1 MFFDNLII
9 FLNVL
14 EQFAIRVTS
23 IFDFEDLI
31 KYVNKLY
38 FNNNDE
44 LVRAFLEENSDIIK
58 QNLKVTPTSI
68 IKEVKQELNNKII
81 NDEIFNTSDIIT
93 KLNYEG
99 NYGVNF
105 KYLY

>member
-23 IFDFEDLI
+23 IFETEDFI

-44 LVRAFLEENSDIIK
+44 LFRIFLEENKDK
-58 QNLKVTPTSI
+58 KWAAPFYGC
-68 IKEVKQELNNKII
+68 VKCMSSVWSA
-81 NDEIFNTSDIIT
+81 IFFFPNSYIFIW
-93 KLNYEG
+93 
-99 NYGVNF
+99 V
-105 KYLY
+105 

>member
-44 LVRAFLEENSDIIK
+44 LVRAFLEENKDIIK
-58 QNLKVTPTSI
+58 QNLNLTPTSI
-68 IKEVKQELNNKII
+68 IKEAKQELNTKII
-81 NDEIFNTSDIIT
+81 NDDIFNNSDIIT
-93 KLNYEG
+93 KLKYEG
-99 NYGVNF
+99 NCGVNF

>member
-58 QNLKVTPTSI
+58 QNLKLTPTSI
-68 IKEVKQELNNKII
+68 IKEAKQELNTKII
-81 NDEIFNTSDIIT
+81 NDDIFNTSDIIT